1 MQAYKERI
9 KCIETEYGNL
19 TTHSGEH
26 INGLQTL
33 EENIADNGG
42 LKAAFR
48 AFTSLSGEESRWQQG
63 RLPGLNLTDNQLFF
77 LSFAQVWCDISTPQS
92 EHLSAMEDA
101 HSPPR
106 LRVVGTLSNSQQFAQ
121 EFQCSPGSKMNPLD
135 PNLHCQVW

>member
-1 MQAYKERI
+1 M
-9 KCIETEYGNL
+9 ETEYGNL
-19 TTHSGEH
+19 TTYSGEH

-33 EENIADNGG
+33 GENIADNGG

-48 AFTSLSGEESRWQQG
+48 AFTSLKPEEKNLNLGS
-63 RLPGLNLTDNQLFF
+63 LPGLNLTENQLFF

-106 LRVVGTLSNSQQFAQ
+106 LRVLGTLANSRSFAQ
-121 EFQCSPGSKMNPLD
+121 EYQCKPGSRMNPID
-135 PNLHCQVW
+135 PKLHCQVW